1 MKTVWTINQFA
12 GTPKTG
18 ANQRH
23 FHLVKYWQSKG
34 HKVVLISNSNNHLIA
49 PENHSKKGLVIEDG
63 VAFYWIKTL
72 KHSHKSLLPQSTVRV
87 TYRLGHHHDRAG
99 CGRD

>member
-1 MKTVWTINQFA
+1 MKTVWIINQFA

-34 HKVVLISNSNNHLIA
+34 
-49 PENHSKKGLVIEDG
+49 
-63 VAFYWIKTL
+63 
-72 KHSHKSLLPQSTVRV
+72 Q
-87 TYRLGHHHDRAG
+87 
-99 CGRD
+99 